1 MTESENL
8 KRVLASDLVNANDR
22 VSEIEELIIELAP
35 ENRQTSVAILLEGLK
50 SEYELFFE
58 LLTRLKPAGIESAM
72 QAIFFLHDLQQAEKE
87 SDNQSKKI

>member
-8 KRVLASDLVNANDR
+8 NRVLASDLVSANDR

-50 SEYELFFE
+50 SEYETFFE
-58 LLTRLKPAGIESAM
+58 LLARLKPAGIESAM
-72 QAIFFLHDLQQAEKE
+72 QAIFYLHDVQAEKE
-87 SDNQSKKI
+87 SDNQQ